1 MLCSTVHWKYNM
13 DSHLRECHPNW
24 QLTVSPEK
32 RDEFLAKIL
41 ISETEELRLG
51 IPKIV
56 ADAASDGTPGTPR
69 RPRRLRMSYA
79 DPVPATTSHSTAE
92 HDVFLA

>member
-13 DSHLRECHPNW
+13 DSHLRERHPNW
-24 QLTVSPEK
+24 QLT
-32 RDEFLAKIL
+32 FLAKIL

-51 IPKIV
+51 IPKII

-79 DPVPATTSHSTAE
+79 DPVPTTTSHSTAE